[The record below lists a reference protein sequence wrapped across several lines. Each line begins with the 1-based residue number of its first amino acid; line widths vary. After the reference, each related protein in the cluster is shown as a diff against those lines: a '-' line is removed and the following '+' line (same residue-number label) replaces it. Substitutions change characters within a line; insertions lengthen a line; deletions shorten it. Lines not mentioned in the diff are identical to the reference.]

1 MAMLSDENLLKPVE
15 TMIWVWS
22 ASLIILVM
30 LSYKMTKSFRRNRF
44 QLKKLRGEEGFAY
57 TLSFCMTI
65 PFMMIVFIAFIES
78 TLVLIT
84 FGGVYYSA
92 YATAR
97 AAIVWQWAEP
107 AGVIEEKIEL
117 AAVHALTPFSSSN
130 PAHLDPRR
138 RELAMQDIPYTY
150 CNTYFK
156 YFGQGP
162 ASDGNTVSNNY
173 LVRKLYYA
181 RQGMKYYYTRPSNYN
196 SIIKATVIY
205 EHPFH
210 FPIIGRAFGK
220 PSSTVKGVRVYELK
234 ASASLQFEGAKTRDH
249 TLGIRY
255 DSDY

>member
-1 MAMLSDENLLKPVE
+1 MLSDENILKPVE
-15 TMIWVWS
+15 TIIWVWS
-22 ASLIILVM
+22 GSLILLTIM
-30 LSYKMTKSFRRNRF
+30 TYKMVTLLKRNRF
-44 QLKKLRGEEGFAY
+44 KLKKLRNEEGFAY
-57 TLSFCMTI
+57 VLSFCMTI
-65 PFMMIVFIAFIES
+65 PFMMIIFIAFIEA

-107 AGVIEEKIEL
+107 AGVVEEKIEL
-117 AAVHALTPFSSSN
+117 AAVHALAPFASSN
-130 PAHLDPRR
+130 PTHLDPRR
-138 RELAMQDIPYTY
+138 LDLAKQDITYTY

-156 YFGQGP
+156 YFGDGP
-162 ASDGNTVSNNY
+162 ASDGNKISNNY
-173 LVRKLYYA
+173 LVRKLYYT
-181 RQGMKYYYTRPSNYN
+181 RQGMKYYYNRPTKFD

-210 FPIIGRAFGK
+210 FPFIGRALGK

-234 ASASLQFEGAKTRDH
+234 ASSSLQFEGAKTRDH
-249 TLGIRY
+249 TLGIHY